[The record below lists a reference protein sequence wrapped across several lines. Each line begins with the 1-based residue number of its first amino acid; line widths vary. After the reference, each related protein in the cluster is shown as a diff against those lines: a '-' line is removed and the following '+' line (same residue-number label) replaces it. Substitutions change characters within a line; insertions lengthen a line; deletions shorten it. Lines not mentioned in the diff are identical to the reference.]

1 MPLVEATA
9 GLTRSW
15 QVWGLVSKMFAVGL
29 VFHICRFKTRV
40 YKSKLYNCFKTFYL
54 VFHICRFKTR
64 VYKSKLYNHFKTFY
78 LKMIRTYKHTRQ
90 KTTCHIAPF
99 LTCVYVYACLR
110 KIKYLTYTGT
120 NEHQLTHENDN
131 SEN

>member
-15 QVWGLVSKMFAVGL
+15 QVWGLVSQMFAVG
-29 VFHICRFKTRV
+29 
-40 YKSKLYNCFKTFYL
+40 L

-78 LKMIRTYKHTRQ
+78 LKMIRNYEHTRQ